1 MRYKFRGKRLDNGE
15 WVYGFYL
22 ETQMSGVFILGSEIE
37 TKKRKDGITMR
48 DKLWQHEVLPES
60 VGQWT
65 GLTDKNGKDI
75 YEGDVVESHSELI
88 RVCGAKPTGEVVT
101 SRSEIV
107 WNDFSWAKKEI
118 YDSRWTR
125 SWSNSGNVYNLI
137 VNTLSVY
144 YEVIGNIH
152 DNTELMEVNNESY

>member
-65 GLTDKNGKDI
+65 GLVDKNGKEI
-75 YEGDVVESHSELI
+75 YEGDIVKATALLNDHHQRGATVVSPVEYWHGATCLSITYVPLSFDFQVSH
-88 RVCGAKPTGEVVT
+88 
-101 SRSEIV
+101 EI
-107 WNDFSWAKKEI
+107 EI
-118 YDSRWTR
+118 
-125 SWSNSGNVYNLI
+125 
-137 VNTLSVY
+137 
-144 YEVIGNIH
+144 IGNIH
-152 DNTELMEVNNESY
+152 DNPELMGVE

>member
-65 GLTDKNGKDI
+65 GLVDRHGTEI
-75 YEGDVVESHSELI
+75 FEGDMVKAENTQNVGEIKYVHEHGSFLVYSHDEN
-88 RVCGAKPTGEVVT
+88 GA
-101 SRSEIV
+101 
-107 WNDFSWAKKEI
+107 
-118 YDSRWTR
+118 
-125 SWSNSGNVYNLI
+125 
-137 VNTLSVY
+137 Y
-144 YEVIGNIH
+144 YEYLDIGLCEKYFEVIGNVF
-152 DNTELMEVNNESY
+152 DNGDLYDC

>member
-65 GLTDKNGKDI
+65 GLVDKHGKEI
-75 YEGDVVESHSELI
+75 FEGDMVKAENTQNVGEIKYVHEHGSFLVYSHDEN
-88 RVCGAKPTGEVVT
+88 GA
-101 SRSEIV
+101 
-107 WNDFSWAKKEI
+107 
-118 YDSRWTR
+118 
-125 SWSNSGNVYNLI
+125 
-137 VNTLSVY
+137 Y
-144 YEVIGNIH
+144 YEYLDIGLCEKYFEVIGNVF
-152 DNTELMEVNNESY
+152 DNGDLYDC